1 MYDVNPLG
9 PMFHLKE
16 LERQAAPRLRPVSP
30 HSVGARSPAHLSLK
44 SGMSILL
51 SFLLHPKAS
60 FMRRRTAR
68 VELAPSACG
77 PTPGRAL

>member
-1 MYDVNPLG
+1 MHDVNPLG

-30 HSVGARSPAHLSLK
+30 HSVGARSAAHLSLK
-44 SGMSILL
+44 SAMSILL

-60 FMRRRTAR
+60 SIRRRTAR
-68 VELAPSACG
+68 VEL
-77 PTPGRAL
+77 TP